1 MRRVTFGISF
11 LLLFL
16 FMPVQGEAAG
26 DTYEVSNG
34 MLHVREAPSSNAEII
49 GMLYSG
55 DSVTVFDEQ
64 YGWVMT
70 YYGGQEVWVAKHHLF
85 PVSQAQQSISE
96 SADSQE
102 NNSYPAAETITVT
115 ADSVHLRSG
124 PGIGYSSVGGTAAGD
139 TYSLVSTDGDWHQIS
154 LHNGEPAWIA
164 AWLTDASGT
173 TRAEEPSEAAAETS
187 NNEEPTETEPV
198 HTPKPGT
205 DKASGSLSGYT
216 IVLDAGHGGIDPG
229 AIGLNNVY
237 EKDLVYSTTEK
248 VAAQLLQTGANVVM
262 TRSGDYFVPL
272 AERAHISNAQRADA
286 FVSLH
291 YNAFPILSV
300 NGFNT
305 YYTDNADRKLAQDI
319 HTSIAQEV
327 SLHDRGF
334 VQADYHVLRNTTTPS
349 VLLELG
355 FITNPGDLSQ
365 VQSADYQHQVADAIT
380 AGLKNYFHN

>member
-11 LLLFL
+11 LLLFFL
-16 FMPVQGEAAG
+16 FVPVQGEAAAG

-34 MLHVREAPSSNAEII
+34 MLHVREAPSINAEII

-55 DSVTVFDEQ
+55 DTVTTFDEQ

-70 YYGGQEVWVAKHHLF
+70 YYGGQKVWVAKHHLS
-85 PVSQAQQSISE
+85 PVSQSQQSSSE
-96 SADSQE
+96 PQ
-102 NNSYPAAETITVT
+102 AETIRVT

-124 PGIGYSSVGGTAAGD
+124 PGTGYSSLGGAVAGD
-139 TYSLVSTDGDWHQIS
+139 TYSLLNTDGDWHQIS
-154 LHNGEPAWIA
+154 LNNGETAWIA
-164 AWLTDASGT
+164 AWLTDAASTG
-173 TRAEEPSEAAAETS
+173 RGEEPSASAVDTS
-187 NNEEPTETEPV
+187 NNEEPSETVTEPV
-198 HTPKPGT
+198 QTTDPGT
-205 DKASGSLSGYT
+205 NEASGSLSGYT

-272 AERAHISNAQRADA
+272 EERTHISNTQRADA
-286 FVSLH
+286 FISLH

-305 YYTDNADRKLAQDI
+305 FYTDNADRGLAQNI
-319 HTSIAQEV
+319 HFSISQEV

-334 VQADYHVLRNTTTPS
+334 VQADYHVLRNTSAPS

-365 VQSADYQHQVADAIT
+365 VQSADYQYQVADAIV
-380 AGLKNYFHN
+380 AGLKKYFHN